1 MTFSAPATKFHRV
14 VTRLD
19 REAEG
24 ATGGALDC
32 AGKDAYRWFMR
43 LFVAIAF
50 LFLAGCDKPFGFIPG
65 RALDGNEVPP
75 PQDWSEINKTATVQ
89 LEFRP
94 GKPYSI
100 NIWAVAIDRDM
111 YVATGE
117 DGTRWTEYLQE
128 TPLVR
133 VRVNESIYPLNAVRI
148 VDAAEHRTVTNAFIS
163 KYNLDKDNWV
173 VTGQVFRLDRRTM
186 EAQRAP
192 L

>member
-1 MTFSAPATKFHRV
+1 
-14 VTRLD
+14 
-19 REAEG
+19 
-24 ATGGALDC
+24 
-32 AGKDAYRWFMR
+32 MR
-43 LFVAIAF
+43 LLVAIAF

-65 RALDGNEVPP
+65 RALDGSEMPP
-75 PQDWSEINKTATVQ
+75 PQDWSEIDKIATVQ
-89 LEFRP
+89 LELRP

-100 NIWAVAIDRDM
+100 NIWAVRIDSDI
-111 YVATGE
+111 YVATDE
-117 DGTRWTEYLQE
+117 DGTRWTEYLQQ

-133 VRVNESIYPLNAVRI
+133 VRVSESIYPLNAVRV
-148 VDAAEHRTVTNAFIS
+148 VDAAEHQTVSNAFIS

>member
-1 MTFSAPATKFHRV
+1 
-14 VTRLD
+14 
-19 REAEG
+19 
-24 ATGGALDC
+24 
-32 AGKDAYRWFMR
+32 MR

-65 RALDGNEVPP
+65 RALDGSEKPP
-75 PQDWSEINKTATVQ
+75 PQDWSEIDKIATVQ
-89 LEFRP
+89 LELRP

-100 NIWAVAIDRDM
+100 NIWAVRIDSDI

-117 DGTRWTEYLQE
+117 DGTRWTEYLEQ

-133 VRVNESIYPLNAVRI
+133 LRVSESIYPLNAVRI
-148 VDAAEHRTVTNAFIS
+148 LDTAEHKTVTDAFIA

-173 VTGQVFRLDRRTM
+173 MAGQVFRLDRRTM

>member
-1 MTFSAPATKFHRV
+1 M
-14 VTRLD
+14 
-19 REAEG
+19 
-24 ATGGALDC
+24 
-32 AGKDAYRWFMR
+32 GKDAYRWSMR

-65 RALDGNEVPP
+65 RALDGSEMPP
-75 PQDWSEINKTATVQ
+75 PHDWSEINKIATVQ

-148 VDAAEHRTVTNAFIS
+148 VDAAEHQTVTNAFIS

-173 VTGQVFRLDRRTM
+173 VTGQVFRLERRTG

>member
-1 MTFSAPATKFHRV
+1 
-14 VTRLD
+14 
-19 REAEG
+19 
-24 ATGGALDC
+24 
-32 AGKDAYRWFMR
+32 MR

-65 RALDGNEVPP
+65 GALDGSEIPP
-75 PQDWSEINKTATVQ
+75 PQDWSEIDKIATMQ
-89 LEFRP
+89 LELRP

-100 NIWAVAIDRDM
+100 NIWAVRIDSDM

-148 VDAAEHRTVTNAFIS
+148 VDAAEHQTVTNAFIS

-173 VTGQVFRLDRRTM
+173 VTGQVFRLDRRTL
-186 EAQRAP
+186 EAQSAP
-192 L
+192 P